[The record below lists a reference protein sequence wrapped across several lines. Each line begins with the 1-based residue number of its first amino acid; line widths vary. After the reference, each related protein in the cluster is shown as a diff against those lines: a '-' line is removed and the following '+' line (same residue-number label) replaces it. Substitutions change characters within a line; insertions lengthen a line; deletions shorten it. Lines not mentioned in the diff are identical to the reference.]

1 MLIRV
6 KWHTFTLST
15 NLHLKLQTRLFA
27 AFNTIINWNMIET
40 PNAIFEFFEASF
52 TSLSPAL
59 RFKQKTSKV
68 IELAGTKP
76 TMQGK
81 QQVDGYYFASAML
94 KSQDCRFYFFPIYT
108 HPTEFLDLSDDL
120 KKLLKGKSCFHLK
133 KLSPA
138 LQEEIKNMLINGVH
152 LYQQA
157 KLI

>member
-1 MLIRV
+1 MITTPEDIFHFL
-6 KWHTFTLST
+6 
-15 NLHLKLQTRLFA
+15 
-27 AFNTIINWNMIET
+27 NTC
-40 PNAIFEFFEASF
+40 FE
-52 TSLSPAL
+52 SLVPPLEFRKKSPE
-59 RFKQKTSKV
+59 V
-68 IELAGTKP
+68 IEICGTKP

-94 KSQDCRFYFFPIYT
+94 KPQDCRFYFFPIYT